1 MNAPPCKYNVIAQ
14 EVKYATALLI
24 PGYRVP
30 GALQFP
36 KYDVE
41 TPVLPV

>member
-1 MNAPPCKYNVIAQ
+1 MNVPPCKYNVIAQ
-14 EVKYATALLI
+14 EVKYAKALLI
-24 PGYRVP
+24 PIYRVP
-30 GALQFP
+30 VALQFP